1 MSIVV
6 KNNIHWVGQRD
17 WEVRDFHGTEY
28 KTLRGSSYN
37 SYLIREEKNVLI
49 DTVDHKFSR
58 EFVQNLR
65 NEIDLADIDY
75 IVINHA
81 EEDHAGALTELM
93 AQIPDTPIYCTAN
106 AIDSINGH
114 HHHPEW
120 NFNVVKTGDTLDI
133 GNGKQLIFVE
143 TPMLH
148 WPDSMMTY
156 LTGDAVLFSNDAFG
170 QHYCDEHLF
179 NDEVD
184 QTELFEQC
192 QRYYANIL
200 TPFSRL
206 VTPKITEIL
215 GFNLPVDMIATS
227 HGVVW
232 RDNPTQIV
240 ELYLK
245 WAADYQEDRITIFY
259 DTMSNNT
266 RMMADAIAQGIAETD
281 PRVAV
286 KIFNVARSDKNEI
299 LTNVFRSKG
308 VLVGTSTMNNAQGIA
323 ETDPRVAVK
332 IFNVARSDKNEILTN
347 VFRSKGVL
355 VGTST
360 MNNVM
365 MPKIAGLVEEMT
377 GLRFRNKR
385 ASAFGS
391 HGWSGG
397 AVDRLSTRLQD
408 AGFEM
413 SLSLKAKWRPDQD
426 ALKLCREHG
435 REIARQW
442 ALAPLPQS
450 TVNTVVKEE
459 TSATTT
465 ADLGPRMQC
474 SVCQWIYDPAKGEPM
489 QDVAPGT
496 PWSEV
501 PDNFLCPECSLGK
514 DVFEELASEAK

>member
-1 MSIVV
+1 MSIHV
-6 KNNIHWVGQRD
+6 KNNITWVGQRD

-37 SYLIREEKNVLI
+37 SYLIKEEKNVLI

-58 EFVQNLR
+58 EFVTNLMQ
-65 NEIDLADIDY
+65 EIDLDKIDY
-75 IVINHA
+75 IIINHA

-93 AQIPDTPIYCTAN
+93 TRIPNTPIYCTEN

-133 GNGKQLIFVE
+133 GNGKKLIFVE

-156 LTGDAVLFSNDAFG
+156 LTEDAVLFSNDAFG

-184 QTELFEQC
+184 QVELFEQC

-206 VTPKITEIL
+206 VTPKINEIL
-215 GFNLPVDMIATS
+215 GFNLPVSMIATS

-245 WAADYQEDRITIFY
+245 WAADYQEARITIFY

-266 RMMADAIAQGIAETD
+266 RMMADAIAQGITE
-281 PRVAV
+281 V
-286 KIFNVARSDKNEI
+286 
-299 LTNVFRSKG
+299 
-308 VLVGTSTMNNAQGIA
+308 
-323 ETDPRVAVK
+323 DPRVAVK

-377 GLRFRNKR
+377 GLRFRNKH

-413 SLSLKAKWRPDQD
+413 SLSLKTKWRPDGK
-426 ALKLCREHG
+426 ALEACREHG
-435 REIARQW
+435 RTIARQW
-442 ALAPLPQS
+442 ALSPLPEKTAQPKPVDESAAALDVAVSAAPES
-450 TVNTVVKEE
+450 TAAGDAGQK
-459 TSATTT
+459 
-465 ADLGPRMQC
+465 MIC
-474 SVCQWIYDPAKGEPM
+474 SVCLWVYDPATGEDS

-496 PWSEV
+496 AWADV
-501 PDNFLCPECSLGK
+501 PDDFLCPECGMGK
-514 DVFEELASEAK
+514 DVFDPYEG

>member
-6 KNNIHWVGQRD
+6 KNNILWVGQRD

-65 NEIDLADIDY
+65 REIDLADLDY

-93 AQIPDTPIYCTAN
+93 MQIPDTPIYCTAN

-120 NFNVVKTGDTLDI
+120 NFHVAKTGDTLDI

-156 LTGDAVLFSNDAFG
+156 LSGDAVLFSNDAFG

-184 QTELFEQC
+184 QTELYEQC

-215 GFNLPVDMIATS
+215 GFNLPVEMIATS

-240 ELYLK
+240 EKYLE

-266 RMMADAIAQGIAETD
+266 RMMADAIAQGITEVD

-286 KIFNVARSDKNEI
+286 KIFNVARSDKN
-299 LTNVFRSKG
+299 
-308 VLVGTSTMNNAQGIA
+308 
-323 ETDPRVAVK
+323 D
-332 IFNVARSDKNEILTN
+332 ILTN

-413 SLSLKAKWRPDQD
+413 SLSLKAKWRPDID
-426 ALKLCREHG
+426 ALELCRQHG
-435 REIARQW
+435 RDIARQW
-442 ALAPLPQS
+442 ALSPLP
-450 TVNTVVKEE
+450 VAEA
-459 TSATTT
+459 ATTPEPQDCACAAAAA
-465 ADLGPRMQC
+465 ADLGPMMQC
-474 SVCQWIYDPAKGEPM
+474 SVCQWVYDPAKGEPN
-489 QDVAPGT
+489 QDVQPGT

-514 DVFEELASEAK
+514 DVFDVLATEAK

>member
-1 MSIVV
+1 MSIHV
-6 KNNIHWVGQRD
+6 KNNITWVGQRD

-28 KTLRGSSYN
+28 KTLKGSSYN
-37 SYLIREEKNVLI
+37 SYLIKEEKNVLI

-58 EFVQNLR
+58 DFVLNLR
-65 NEIDLADIDY
+65 NEIDLDNIDY
-75 IVINHA
+75 IIINHA

-93 AQIPDTPIYCTAN
+93 SYIPDTPIYCTEN

-120 NFNVVKTGDTLDI
+120 NFNVVKTGDALDI
-133 GNGKQLIFVE
+133 GNGKKLIFVE

-156 LTGDAVLFSNDAFG
+156 MTEDAVLFSNDAFG

-206 VTPKITEIL
+206 VTPKINEIL
-215 GFNLPVDMIATS
+215 GFNLPVSMIATS

-245 WAADYQEDRITIFY
+245 WAADYQEDRITILY

-266 RMMADAIAQGIAETD
+266 RMMADAIAQGIAEVD

-286 KIFNVARSDKNEI
+286 KIFNVARSDKNE
-299 LTNVFRSKG
+299 V
-308 VLVGTSTMNNAQGIA
+308 
-323 ETDPRVAVK
+323 
-332 IFNVARSDKNEILTN
+332 LTN

-377 GLRFRNKR
+377 GLRFRNKH

-413 SLSLKAKWRPDQD
+413 SLSLKTKWRPDGN
-426 ALKLCREHG
+426 ALAMCREHG
-435 REIARQW
+435 RTLARQW
-442 ALAPLPQS
+442 ALSPLPEKINQPQAAAPAAALD
-450 TVNTVVKEE
+450 VAV
-459 TSATTT
+459 SA
-465 ADLGPRMQC
+465 APDNASAAAGDAAQKMVC
-474 SVCQWIYDPAKGEPM
+474 SVCLWVYDPATGEDS

-496 PWSEV
+496 AWADV
-501 PDNFLCPECSLGK
+501 PEDFLCPECGMGK
-514 DVFEELASEAK
+514 DVFDPYEG

>member
-120 NFNVVKTGDTLDI
+120 NFNVVKTGDTLGI

-308 VLVGTSTMNNAQGIA
+308 VLVGTSTMNN
-323 ETDPRVAVK
+323 
-332 IFNVARSDKNEILTN
+332 
-347 VFRSKGVL
+347 
-355 VGTST
+355 
-360 MNNVM
+360 VM

-413 SLSLKAKWRPDQD
+413 SLSLKAKWRPD
-426 ALKLCREHG
+426 
-435 REIARQW
+435 
-442 ALAPLPQS
+442 
-450 TVNTVVKEE
+450 
-459 TSATTT
+459 
-465 ADLGPRMQC
+465 
-474 SVCQWIYDPAKGEPM
+474 
-489 QDVAPGT
+489 
-496 PWSEV
+496 
-501 PDNFLCPECSLGK
+501 
-514 DVFEELASEAK
+514 

>member
-286 KIFNVARSDKNEI
+286 
-299 LTNVFRSKG
+299 
-308 VLVGTSTMNNAQGIA
+308 
-323 ETDPRVAVK
+323 
-332 IFNVARSDKNEILTN
+332 
-347 VFRSKGVL
+347 
-355 VGTST
+355 
-360 MNNVM
+360 
-365 MPKIAGLVEEMT
+365 
-377 GLRFRNKR
+377 
-385 ASAFGS
+385 
-391 HGWSGG
+391 
-397 AVDRLSTRLQD
+397 DRLSTRLHD

-426 ALKLCREHG
+426 ALELCREHG

-514 DVFEELASEAK
+514 DVFDELASEAK